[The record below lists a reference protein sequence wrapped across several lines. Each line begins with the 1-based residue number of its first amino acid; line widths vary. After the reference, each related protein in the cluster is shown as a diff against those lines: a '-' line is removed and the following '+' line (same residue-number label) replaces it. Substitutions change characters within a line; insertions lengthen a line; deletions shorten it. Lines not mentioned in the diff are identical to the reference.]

1 MKGKLITRINVEK
14 EVTEVRCDL
23 TGDGEIS
30 VDLNGR
36 SGMIWMRDQGW
47 SDWANEYGE
56 VIDDPTEDKEVSD
69 DLAENEG

>member
-36 SGMIWMRDQGW
+36 SGMI
-47 SDWANEYGE
+47 
-56 VIDDPTEDKEVSD
+56 
-69 DLAENEG
+69 